1 MSFSKVFSF
10 ILFILM
16 VIVELFPMAVK
27 IHNVTL
33 YLFVAWIIS
42 SYLAFPTVI
51 KQAIAT
57 KRYLCLFAFLLFC
70 FLSSSIG
77 KGFFQGFIFTLFMMR
92 VVSPVLMY
100 DIVRTCNL
108 KTQRVIVFFLLVL
121 FLVYAFWMFQLINKF
136 GAELGIK
143 GSVMSADSEEHVST
157 AFGFVYSLPILVVML
172 LLMVRSI
179 LKQVKETG
187 VGWIKV
193 AVGLLLI
200 VYFSVLVFKSL
211 FMTAIVLI
219 ITGVCLGLFYKNTG
233 KGWIIKSMVAF
244 LVLIIVFITQY
255 DKLSS
260 NVSRLG
266 SNSTDQRIEELYMLF
281 TGNSGQAADMGARQN
296 LTMIS
301 IETFLK
307 HPILGA
313 NYFIGNNRY
322 NNEVIGNHSE
332 WFDMLALY
340 GIFVFFLYYVIYKTL
355 KTQYRDTG
363 VLLPS
368 LIYFLTGFLNPMFY
382 FVVNLTIFVIVPLLN
397 SYNPQE
403 ETA

>member
-16 VIVELFPMAVK
+16 VIVELFPIG
-27 IHNVTL
+27 IHNLAL
-33 YLFVAWIIS
+33 YLFVVWLIV
-42 SYLAFPTVI
+42 SYLAFPTVL
-51 KQAIAT
+51 KQSFAT
-57 KRYLCLFAFLLFC
+57 RKYLCLFAFLLFC
-70 FLSSSIG
+70 FLTTSIG
-77 KGFFQGFIFTLFMMR
+77 KGFFQGFLFTLFMMR
-92 VVSPVLMY
+92 VVSPILMY
-100 DIVRTCNL
+100 DLVRTCNF
-108 KTQRVIVFFLLVL
+108 KTQRVIVFFLLIV
-121 FLVYAFWMFQLINKF
+121 FLVYAFWMFQLINKY

-143 GSVMSADSEEHVST
+143 GSVMSADSEDHVST
-157 AFGFVYSLPILVVML
+157 AFGFVYSMPILVVML
-172 LLMVRSI
+172 ILTVRSI
-179 LKQVKETG
+179 IMKQVRETG
-187 VGWIKV
+187 TGWVKII
-193 AVGLLLI
+193 VGLLLI

-211 FMTAIVLI
+211 FMTAIVIL

-233 KGWIIKSMVAF
+233 KGWIIKGMVAF

-260 NVSRLG
+260 NVSQLG
-266 SNSTDQRIEELYMLF
+266 SNATDQRIEELYLSL
-281 TGNSGQAADMGARQN
+281 TGQGEQASDMNSRQN
-296 LTMIS
+296 LTMVS

-313 NYFIGNNRY
+313 NHFIGNNRY
-322 NNEVIGNHSE
+322 NNDVIGNHSE